1 MKSILI
7 LFFLGV
13 SLSAFSQSDFDNRL
27 LAKYSETQIIELQ
40 QKNPNIIGYLEY
52 YLNYGFS
59 IIPESDLNGNTTTG
73 SIQLK
78 SLQPSKINT
87 LDLGV
92 PLPLNTDAYYN
103 IDGKTEVFVLH
114 GRKKMMSEFQN
125 NLKESRVK

>member
-13 SLSAFSQSDFDNRL
+13 SLSVFSQGDFDKRL
-27 LAKYSETQIIELQ
+27 LAKYSEEQIVELQ
-40 QKNPNIIGYLEY
+40 QKNPNIIGYMEY
-52 YLNYGFS
+52 YLDHGYT
-59 IIPESDLNGNTTTG
+59 IIPESELKGKATSG

-78 SLQPSKINT
+78 SLQPNKINT

-92 PLPLNTDAYYN
+92 PLPLNDDAYYN
-103 IDGKTEVFVLH
+103 IEGRTEVFVLH
-114 GRKKMMSEFQN
+114 GRKKMMTEFQG